1 MSREY
6 FFKVYNKLLKYKSYI
21 VLGII
26 FIFLVYC
33 AYEYSKYFYI
43 LRDLDRLKKV
53 ILSYGRYSI
62 LAFIML
68 QVIQVIAF
76 FIPGEIV
83 QIAGGYIYGTLVGSL
98 LSIIGITMGSI
109 AGYGISNYYGKPL
122 ISKIIS
128 KRDMKFFQRILN
140 MGSINYIVFLL
151 YLIPGIPK
159 DVLSY
164 ICGVSSIS
172 FRNFFVYSTLGRL
185 PGIFISAY
193 FGAKIDSNNTSILII
208 IAISMTILFIL
219 GVFKGEKIIKV
230 IVRDVQT
237 ENDK

>member
-1 MSREY
+1 MIREY
-6 FFKVYNKLLKYKSYI
+6 FFKIYNKLSKYKSYI
-21 VLGII
+21 ALGII
-26 FIFLVYC
+26 SIFLVYC

-43 LRDLDRLKKV
+43 LRDPDRLKEV
-53 ILSYGRYSI
+53 MLSYGKYSI
-62 LAFIML
+62 LAFVML

-83 QIAGGYIYGTLVGSL
+83 QIAGGYIYGTLPGSL
-98 LSIIGITMGSI
+98 LSIVGITIGSI

-122 ISKIIS
+122 VNKIIS
-128 KRDMKFFQRILN
+128 KKNMKFFQRVLN
-140 MGSINYIVFLL
+140 VGSINYVVFLL

-164 ICGVSSIS
+164 ICGVSSIN
-172 FRNFFVYSTLGRL
+172 FKNFFIYSTLGRL

-193 FGAKIDSNNTSILII
+193 FGAKIDSNSTNILII
-208 IAISMTILFIL
+208 IAISMTILFVL

-230 IVRDVQT
+230 IVRGAQT